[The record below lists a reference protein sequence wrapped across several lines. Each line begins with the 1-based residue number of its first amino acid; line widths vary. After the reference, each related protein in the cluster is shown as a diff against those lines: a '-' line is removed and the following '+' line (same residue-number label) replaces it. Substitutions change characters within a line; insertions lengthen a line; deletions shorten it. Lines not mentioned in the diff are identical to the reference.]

1 MNDHEKENEYEEFL
15 KIFEKSH
22 SSGSDDTPE
31 DTPAIHRKQP
41 LQEPRRSTRQ
51 MPPRPGSTSRQNSAP
66 LSEYPVRRTQPTRK
80 PGMYLF
86 PKRKAAKK
94 RRQRRLTIIT
104 VILVVVLVLSVL
116 LIVKSC
122 SSGGGDVLHGTWDLD
137 GVTVY
142 QFDGNGHGSLNLPG
156 NTYPFTYEIKDNEL
170 HIDFESDAARDAV
183 YTFSVKNG
191 VLTMTGGEGSTE
203 PGRVYELTRQE

>member
-1 MNDHEKENEYEEFL
+1 MSDKDREYEEIMKL
-15 KIFEKSH
+15 FEQKYPESTN
-22 SSGSDDTPE
+22 SDRQRQPQSRYSADCPVSQRTPQQR
-31 DTPAIHRKQP
+31 TATVQP
-41 LQEPRRSTRQ
+41 SRQTVNNRTYTRQ
-51 MPPRPGSTSRQNSAP
+51 HIPQKH
-66 LSEYPVRRTQPTRK
+66 RTAQ
-80 PGMYLF
+80 
-86 PKRKAAKK
+86 K

-104 VILVVVLVLSVL
+104 VILAAVMILSII

-122 SSGGGDVLHGTWDLD
+122 SGSDVLKGTWNLD

-142 QFDGNGHGSLNLPG
+142 QFDGNGHGSLNLPS

-170 HIDFESDAARDAV
+170 RIDFESDAARDAD

-191 VLTMTGGEGSTE
+191 VLTMTGGEGSVE

>member
-1 MNDHEKENEYEEFL
+1 MNDHEKDNEYEEFL

-22 SSGSDDTPE
+22 SSGSDDTQE

-80 PGMYLF
+80 PGMYLS

-94 RRQRRLTIIT
+94 TQTAPFDHYNRDTGCCNDSLNYFDCQILQRQRCTE
-104 VILVVVLVLSVL
+104 
-116 LIVKSC
+116 
-122 SSGGGDVLHGTWDLD
+122 
-137 GVTVY
+137 
-142 QFDGNGHGSLNLPG
+142 GHM
-156 NTYPFTYEIKDNEL
+156 
-170 HIDFESDAARDAV
+170 ES
-183 YTFSVKNG
+183 
-191 VLTMTGGEGSTE
+191 
-203 PGRVYELTRQE
+203 

>member
-41 LQEPRRSTRQ
+41 LQEPKRSTRQ

-80 PGMYLF
+80 PGMYLS
-86 PKRKAAKK
+86 PQAQSCKK
-94 RRQRRLTIIT
+94 TQTAP
-104 VILVVVLVLSVL
+104 
-116 LIVKSC
+116 
-122 SSGGGDVLHGTWDLD
+122 
-137 GVTVY
+137 
-142 QFDGNGHGSLNLPG
+142 FDHNIRDFGRCDDSLNYFDCQIL
-156 NTYPFTYEIKDNEL
+156 
-170 HIDFESDAARDAV
+170 
-183 YTFSVKNG
+183 
-191 VLTMTGGEGSTE
+191 
-203 PGRVYELTRQE
+203 

>member
-1 MNDHEKENEYEEFL
+1 
-15 KIFEKSH
+15 
-22 SSGSDDTPE
+22 
-31 DTPAIHRKQP
+31 
-41 LQEPRRSTRQ
+41 
-51 MPPRPGSTSRQNSAP
+51 
-66 LSEYPVRRTQPTRK
+66 
-80 PGMYLF
+80 MYLS

-104 VILVVVLVLSVL
+104 VILVVVLILSVL

-142 QFDGNGHGSLNLPG
+142 QFDGNGHGSLNLPS

-170 HIDFESDAARDAV
+170 HIDFESDAARDAA
-183 YTFSVKNG
+183 YSFSVKNG
-191 VLTMTGGEGSTE
+191 VLTMTGGEGSVE

>member
-1 MNDHEKENEYEEFL
+1 MNDHEKDNEYEEFL
-15 KIFEKSH
+15 RLFEKSH
-22 SSGSDDTPE
+22 SSGSDETQE

-51 MPPRPGSTSRQNSAP
+51 MPPRTGSTSRQNSAP
-66 LSEYPVRRTQPTRK
+66 LPEYPVRRTQPTRK
-80 PGMYLF
+80 PGMYLS

-94 RRQRRLTIIT
+94 RRQRRLTIIS
-104 VILVVVLVLSVL
+104 VILAAVMILSII

-122 SSGGGDVLHGTWDLD
+122 SGSGDALKGTWDLD

-142 QFDGNGHGSLNLPG
+142 QFDGNGHGSLNLPS

-170 HIDFESDAARDAV
+170 HIDFESDAARDAD

-191 VLTMTGGEGSTE
+191 VLTMTGGEGSVE

>member
-1 MNDHEKENEYEEFL
+1 MSDKDREYEEIMKL
-15 KIFEKSH
+15 FEQKYPESTN
-22 SSGSDDTPE
+22 SDRQRQPQSRYSADCPVSQRTPQQR
-31 DTPAIHRKQP
+31 TATAQP
-41 LQEPRRSTRQ
+41 SRQTVNNRTYTRQ
-51 MPPRPGSTSRQNSAP
+51 HIPQKH
-66 LSEYPVRRTQPTRK
+66 RTAQ
-80 PGMYLF
+80 
-86 PKRKAAKK
+86 K

-104 VILVVVLVLSVL
+104 VILAAVMILSII

-122 SSGGGDVLHGTWDLD
+122 SGSDVLKGTWNLD

-142 QFDGNGHGSLNLPG
+142 QFDGNGHGSLNLPS

-170 HIDFESDAARDAV
+170 RIDFESDAARDAD

-191 VLTMTGGEGSTE
+191 VLTMTGGEGSVE

>member
-1 MNDHEKENEYEEFL
+1 MDDHEKENEYEEFL

-31 DTPAIHRKQP
+31 DTLAIHRKQP

-51 MPPRPGSTSRQNSAP
+51 MPPRPGSTYRQNSAP
-66 LSEYPVRRTQPTRK
+66 LSEFPVRRTQPTRK
-80 PGMYLF
+80 PGMYLS

-94 RRQRRLTIIT
+94 RRQRRLIIIS
-104 VILVVVLVLSVL
+104 VILAAVMILSVI

-122 SSGGGDVLHGTWDLD
+122 SGSGDALKGTWDLD

-142 QFDGNGHGSLNLPG
+142 QFDGNGHGSLNLPS
-156 NTYPFTYEIKDNEL
+156 NTYAFTYEIKDNEL
-170 HIDFESDAARDAV
+170 HIDFESDAARDAD

>member
-15 KIFEKSH
+15 MLFEKSH
-22 SSGSDDTPE
+22 SSGNDTPE
-31 DTPAIHRKQP
+31 DTPVIHRTQSG
-41 LQEPRRSTRQ
+41 QSQRSSTRQ
-51 MPPRPGSTSRQNSAP
+51 TVPSPNSATRQSSAHS
-66 LSEYPVRRTQPTRK
+66 SEHPVRRSQPTRK
-80 PGMYLF
+80 PGMYLSN
-86 PKRKAAKK
+86 KRKAAKK

-104 VILVVVLVLSVL
+104 VILVTVIILSII

-122 SSGGGDVLHGTWDLD
+122 SGSGDVLKGTWDYD

-142 QFDGNGHGSLNLPG
+142 QFDGNGNGSLILPS

-170 HIDFESDAARDAV
+170 RIDFESDAARDAA

-191 VLTMTGGEGSTE
+191 VLTMTGGEGNIE

>member
-1 MNDHEKENEYEEFL
+1 MNDHEKDNEYEEFL

-22 SSGSDDTPE
+22 SSGSDDTQE

-80 PGMYLF
+80 PGMYLS

-104 VILVVVLVLSVL
+104 VILASVMILSII

-122 SSGGGDVLHGTWDLD
+122 SGSGDVLKGTWDLD

-142 QFDGNGHGSLNLPG
+142 QFDGNGHGSLNLPS
-156 NTYPFTYEIKDNEL
+156 NTYAFTYEIKDNEL
-170 HIDFESDAARDAV
+170 RIDFESDAARDAD
-183 YTFSVKNG
+183 YTFTVEKDKLILKY
-191 VLTMTGGEGSTE
+191 VEKDQEKT
-203 PGRVYELTRQE
+203 YELMKEGAK

>member
-1 MNDHEKENEYEEFL
+1 MSDKDREYEEIMKL
-15 KIFEKSH
+15 FEQKYPESTN
-22 SSGSDDTPE
+22 SDRQRQPQSRYSADRPVSQRTPQQR
-31 DTPAIHRKQP
+31 TATVQP
-41 LQEPRRSTRQ
+41 SRQTVNNRTYTRQ
-51 MPPRPGSTSRQNSAP
+51 HIPQKH
-66 LSEYPVRRTQPTRK
+66 RTAQ
-80 PGMYLF
+80 
-86 PKRKAAKK
+86 K

-104 VILVVVLVLSVL
+104 VILAAVMILSII

-122 SSGGGDVLHGTWDLD
+122 SGSDVLKGTWNLD

-142 QFDGNGHGSLNLPG
+142 QFDGNGHGSLNLPS

-170 HIDFESDAARDAV
+170 RIDFESDAARDAD

-191 VLTMTGGEGSTE
+191 VLTMTGGEGSVE

>member
-22 SSGSDDTPE
+22 SSVNDDTPE
-31 DTPAIHRKQP
+31 DTPEIHRKQP

-51 MPPRPGSTSRQNSAP
+51 MPPCPGSTSRQNSAP

-80 PGMYLF
+80 PGMYLS

-142 QFDGNGHGSLNLPG
+142 QFDGNGHGSLNLPS

-170 HIDFESDAARDAV
+170 HIDFESDAARDAA
-183 YTFSVKNG
+183 YSFSVKNG
-191 VLTMTGGEGSTE
+191 VLTMTGGEGSVE

>member
-41 LQEPRRSTRQ
+41 LQEPKRSTRQ

-80 PGMYLF
+80 PGMYLS

-104 VILVVVLVLSVL
+104 VILVVVLILSVL
-116 LIVKSC
+116 LIVKSY

-142 QFDGNGHGSLNLPG
+142 QFDGNGHGSLNLPS

-170 HIDFESDAARDAV
+170 HIDFESDAARDADYNMFTV
-183 YTFSVKNG
+183 FAK
-191 VLTMTGGEGSTE
+191 E
-203 PGRVYELTRQE
+203 RI

>member
-1 MNDHEKENEYEEFL
+1 MNDHEKDNEYEEFL

-22 SSGSDDTPE
+22 SSGSDDTQE

-80 PGMYLF
+80 PGMYLS

-94 RRQRRLTIIT
+94 RRQRRLTIEKHSNRQKYCTDCARIMY
-104 VILVVVLVLSVL
+104 L
-116 LIVKSC
+116 KNKAKYQRNKR
-122 SSGGGDVLHGTWDLD
+122 SGV
-137 GVTVY
+137 
-142 QFDGNGHGSLNLPG
+142 
-156 NTYPFTYEIKDNEL
+156 DN
-170 HIDFESDAARDAV
+170 
-183 YTFSVKNG
+183 
-191 VLTMTGGEGSTE
+191 
-203 PGRVYELTRQE
+203 